1 MLAAAGADDFFNVRY
16 TNLCED
22 GIRAEL
28 IRRGATP
35 TAELI
40 AGSKRLLE
48 DIRHGR
54 KWVEPQRAQLAHQA
68 AARALEVAPFLFE
81 RAWAVYTS
89 PPMLLTTDEPV
100 VPLEGPGALREERG
114 GLGSA
119 GIVIYPLG
127 PTKLLAMVRPD
138 IATAWGIENHTDRV
152 YHVASHDAATPDQTQ
167 PSQTTPPPTPAHPP
181 PAPSRKSSTST
192 LPTTRHHRLGVPT
205 RDLPTQPGAPSIA
218 PQYPPTPTRSV
229 ARKDRSH
236 IVRLEDP
243 GGRES
248 PLQPSQERVRMA
260 VAAKFKNCSE
270 IL

>member
-181 PAPSRKSSTST
+181 PAPSRNHPHQLSQQPDTTALVSRHETS
-192 LPTTRHHRLGVPT
+192 PPS
-205 RDLPTQPGAPSIA
+205 PAPRPSRRNILQLQRG
-218 PQYPPTPTRSV
+218 PWP
-229 ARKDRSH
+229 ARTVVTS
-236 IVRLEDP
+236 
-243 GGRES
+243 
-248 PLQPSQERVRMA
+248 
-260 VAAKFKNCSE
+260 
-270 IL
+270 